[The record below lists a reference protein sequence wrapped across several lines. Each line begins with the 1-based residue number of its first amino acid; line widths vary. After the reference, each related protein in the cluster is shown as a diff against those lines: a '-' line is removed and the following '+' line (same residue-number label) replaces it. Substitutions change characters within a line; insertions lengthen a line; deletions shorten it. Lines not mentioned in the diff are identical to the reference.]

1 MTFIGFANVVALWG
15 LLSLPAVLALHLL
28 RQRQQRYDVSSLTLW
43 SFLEHEVRGS
53 RLRRIPLS
61 LLLLIDLLIALLLT
75 LAWAQPQI
83 RLTRPPDEGRQL
95 FLLLDSSA
103 SMGARDSLPSR
114 YEQAKVA
121 AIELLTA
128 LGPRDAA
135 TVISFGARPTV
146 LGDTRSLGLAEL
158 IAAVS
163 AAQAGEVASTAL
175 PAALAMAQAAARP
188 GTPREVHI
196 FTDAAFPQLAV
207 AMEEASLTWHLYG
220 NADSNQAVFDVQA
233 LAVADGWQ
241 VFARI
246 ANFGSGR
253 AQRIVTLFAGDQVV
267 ESNQL
272 EILPGASV
280 AQLWSLSGEPAAV
293 TVQLAGSDA
302 LPEDDSA
309 SLGLHRAAETR
320 VGIVA
325 SDPEPLQRA
334 LSAVP
339 GATLRLLEPDEYT
352 PGMRFDLT
360 IFRGVVPPEW
370 PAGAALLVDP
380 PAPAGSLALGP
391 DVLLDTVAV
400 PAADPLLTGIDFA
413 GVRWGPVRELT
424 PLPPG
429 YVSLLQAGET
439 PLFVRG
445 ESERGLLY
453 LLLAELGGGNLQRHP
468 AFPLL
473 LASLVDSVAAG
484 ALPQQI
490 GAGEPLP
497 LPQTALY
504 PQLVLVSP
512 DGARHDLGHDRPDYW
527 PDTLLPGR
535 YSLEMIDASGQA
547 QTIVVG
553 ANAGSQ
559 AESNIRPGSW
569 PENRTAGPLE
579 PATGPGGERTMS
591 LMPWLLAAAAVLL
604 LLEAVLAWR

>member
-1 MTFIGFANVVALWG
+1 MTFIGFANAVALWG

-53 RLRRIPLS
+53 RVRRIPLS

-75 LAWAQPQI
+75 LAWAQPQV
-83 RLTRPPDEGRQL
+83 RLPLPPDEGRQL

-103 SMGARDSLPSR
+103 SMEARDSLPSR

-128 LGPRDAA
+128 LGPRDVA

-146 LGDTRSLGLAEL
+146 LGDTRSLDLAEL

-163 AAQAGEVASTAL
+163 ASQAGEAASTAL
-175 PAALAMAQAAARP
+175 PAALAMAQAAVRP

-196 FTDAAFPQLAV
+196 FTDAAFPEIAV
-207 AMEEASLTWHLYG
+207 AMEEASLTWHRYG
-220 NADSNQAVFDVQA
+220 NTDSNQAVFDVQA
-233 LAVADGWQ
+233 LPVSDGWQ

-253 AQRIVTLFAGDQVV
+253 VQRIVTLFADDQVV

-272 EILPGASV
+272 EILPGAAV

-325 SDPEPLQRA
+325 SDPEPLRRA
-334 LSAVP
+334 LSVVP

-370 PAGAALLVDP
+370 PAGVALLVDP
-380 PAPAGSLALGP
+380 PAGSLAFGP

-400 PAADPLLTGIDFA
+400 PTADPLLTGIDFA
-413 GVRWGPVRELT
+413 GVRWGPVRELA

-484 ALPQQI
+484 PLPQQI
-490 GAGEPLP
+490 GTGELLP
-497 LPQTALY
+497 LPQAALY

-512 DGARHDLGHDRPDYW
+512 DGTRHDLGHDRPDYW

-535 YSLEMIDASGQA
+535 YSLEMIDAGGQA
-547 QTIVVG
+547 QTIFVG
-553 ANAGSQ
+553 ANTGNQ

-579 PATGPGGERTMS
+579 LDTGPGGERTLS
-591 LMPWLLAAAAVLL
+591 LMPWLLAVAAVLL